1 MMRPRLMLL
10 DAARTLWRER
20 TRFVLASSPVVLIA
34 AGLVASLAVVAGVDA
49 DVTARMR
56 ALGLGNVFVQFDDE
70 GGLRQIPVQTME
82 SIRNLPQ
89 VRRVSR
95 VAGKGGVEV
104 AGRTGGRMNVLLVDR
119 DFFDI
124 FSVEA
129 RSGRLPDPID
139 ARRPG
144 MLAVV
149 AEGSRSA
156 GTEIAGRSL
165 LRIGGSVATVTGM
178 MAPRG
183 GLPSGLLG
191 LLGESN
197 PDVILVPSGEGWA
210 ADRSASFDST
220 GLVIAARD
228 ESAVSAVVPGIRRLL
243 GSAVLEGGRVRLVLP
258 RDLLETE
265 RRFLDQVRGY
275 VALAA
280 GLLATVGLGSM
291 VYARMLSVTE
301 RRTEIGLRRA
311 VGASRGSVAT
321 LIVVESLGAGLVAAM
336 LGCLVGAGVAAPLA
350 SALEAPSRLP
360 WGALP
365 WIVLLCGGFS
375 AIAGLLPAAR
385 AAALDP
391 TEAIR
396 G

>member
-1 MMRPRLMLL
+1 
-10 DAARTLWRER
+10 
-20 TRFVLASSPVVLIA
+20 
-34 AGLVASLAVVAGVDA
+34 
-49 DVTARMR
+49 
-56 ALGLGNVFVQFDDE
+56 
-70 GGLRQIPVQTME
+70 
-82 SIRNLPQ
+82 
-89 VRRVSR
+89 
-95 VAGKGGVEV
+95 
-104 AGRTGGRMNVLLVDR
+104 
-119 DFFDI
+119 
-124 FSVEA
+124 
-129 RSGRLPDPID
+129 
-139 ARRPG
+139 
-144 MLAVV
+144 
-149 AEGSRSA
+149 
-156 GTEIAGRSL
+156 
-165 LRIGGSVATVTGM
+165 
-178 MAPRG
+178 
-183 GLPSGLLG
+183 
-191 LLGESN
+191 
-197 PDVILVPSGEGWA
+197 
-210 ADRSASFDST
+210 
-220 GLVIAARD
+220 VIAARD